1 MSLQTPHR
9 LTLTEGQISTIL
21 YCMEGYV
28 QGNDEMNNVEFE
40 NDVESIFEVLEGTID
55 KYYAKI
61 EKNQKNQPIHE
72 W

>member
-40 NDVESIFEVLEGTID
+40 NDVESVFEVLEGTID

>member
-40 NDVESIFEVLEGTID
+40 NDVESIFEVLEGAID